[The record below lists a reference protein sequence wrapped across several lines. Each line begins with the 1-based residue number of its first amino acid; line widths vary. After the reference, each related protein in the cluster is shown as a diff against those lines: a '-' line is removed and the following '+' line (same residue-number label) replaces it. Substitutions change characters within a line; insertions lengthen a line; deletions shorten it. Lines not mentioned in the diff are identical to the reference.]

1 MNLKKI
7 LIVSGTHGNEI
18 NPIWAVNLFNQQD
31 NPNDRN
37 LFPGDRLI
45 HYEYLFGQ
53 SNNHTSNYYPTLQVY
68 NLNITSERN
77 EKKGDVLGEDIPFS
91 NFYMPNQ
98 CWTDITMGIKKS
110 ATSR

>member
-1 MNLKKI
+1 M
-7 LIVSGTHGNEI
+7 
-18 NPIWAVNLFNQQD
+18 
-31 NPNDRN
+31 
-37 LFPGDRLI
+37 FPGDRLI

-53 SNNHTSNYYPTLQVY
+53 SNNHTFNYYPTLQVY

-77 EKKGDVLGEDIPFS
+77 EKKGDVLGENIPFF

-110 ATSR
+110 DF